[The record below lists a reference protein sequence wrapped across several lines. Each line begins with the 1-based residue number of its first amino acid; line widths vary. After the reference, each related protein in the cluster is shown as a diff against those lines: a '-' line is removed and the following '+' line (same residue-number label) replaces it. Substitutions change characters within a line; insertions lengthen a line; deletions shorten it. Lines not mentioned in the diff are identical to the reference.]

1 MNFDD
6 LRAPHIINKALQFA
20 SSAHSGQVR
29 KYSGEPYINHPIAVA
44 KIVGSIPHDTNMIA
58 AALLHDV
65 VEDCGVSLRQIEQQF
80 GTDIATLV
88 ENLTDVSKPEDG
100 NRSVRKAIDR
110 AHLANA
116 SSRAASIKL
125 ADTIH
130 NSEDI
135 IKNDPK
141 FAKVYMVEKKL
152 LLNVISHGDQSL
164 YRRASN
170 CVNGYL
176 YPII

>member
-100 NRSVRKAIDR
+100 N
-110 AHLANA
+110 
-116 SSRAASIKL
+116 
-125 ADTIH
+125 
-130 NSEDI
+130 E
-135 IKNDPK
+135 
-141 FAKVYMVEKKL
+141 VYAR
-152 LLNVISHGDQSL
+152 Q
-164 YRRASN
+164 
-170 CVNGYL
+170 
-176 YPII
+176 